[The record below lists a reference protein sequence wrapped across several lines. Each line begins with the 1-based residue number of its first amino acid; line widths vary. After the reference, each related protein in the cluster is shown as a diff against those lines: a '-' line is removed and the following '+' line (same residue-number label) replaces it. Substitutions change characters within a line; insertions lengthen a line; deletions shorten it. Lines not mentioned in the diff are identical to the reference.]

1 MLIFKKGVPMA
12 ENSKIYKRGKLDQTL
27 AAMFSN
33 MTYREDYL
41 FYAHMIGLC
50 SIKIDKNLQAPAG
63 VCYMHDH
70 YELIINPESVWVPF
84 ENIKPF
90 IKPDMDDKIEKGN
103 KDKNGIKEYRYIK
116 GFDDFSLV
124 QRLAILKHE
133 MLHILYGH
141 ITFRFFKDINTEAW
155 NYATDCALNQ
165 QINSDHLPKEC
176 ILPKNLGEKFKIKIP
191 ENESSEFYYNLI
203 KSKMNEK
210 NKIDIHETWGKS
222 KGDKDL
228 QNDITKK
235 MIEKAQNETI
245 KSKGKIPGACSDWL
259 EMFSRKSELN
269 WKKVLRGI
277 VGNKRIGTR
286 STIMRKDRRFPKR
299 ADLRGKTKER
309 MFNLLVIGDVSG
321 SMNNDAIL
329 QTFGEVRHICDLTKT
344 DVDLVQ
350 VDAEAYEPEKL
361 SKKTKLIERKG
372 RGGTTLHPAL
382 EMAKKH
388 KIDFQAVIVLTDGG
402 LFGDDITYFSA
413 LNKKVI
419 WLIEPDG
426 YIMPEMNSGLMQA
439 FKLKEPK
446 K

>member
-1 MLIFKKGVPMA
+1 
-12 ENSKIYKRGKLDQTL
+12 
-27 AAMFSN
+27 
-33 MTYREDYL
+33 
-41 FYAHMIGLC
+41 
-50 SIKIDKNLQAPAG
+50 
-63 VCYMHDH
+63 
-70 YELIINPESVWVPF
+70 
-84 ENIKPF
+84 
-90 IKPDMDDKIEKGN
+90 
-103 KDKNGIKEYRYIK
+103 
-116 GFDDFSLV
+116 
-124 QRLAILKHE
+124 
-133 MLHILYGH
+133 
-141 ITFRFFKDINTEAW
+141 
-155 NYATDCALNQ
+155 
-165 QINSDHLPKEC
+165 
-176 ILPKNLGEKFKIKIP
+176 
-191 ENESSEFYYNLI
+191 
-203 KSKMNEK
+203 
-210 NKIDIHETWGKS
+210 
-222 KGDKDL
+222 
-228 QNDITKK
+228 

-259 EMFSRKSELN
+259 ELFSRKSELN

-321 SMNNDAIL
+321 SMNDAAIL

-344 DVDLVQ
+344 DVDLIQ
-350 VDAEAYEPEKL
+350 VDAEAYQPEKL

-372 RGGTTLHPAL
+372 HGGTTLHPAL

-426 YIMPEMNSGLMQA
+426 HIMPEMNIGLMQA
-439 FKLKEPK
+439 FQLKEPK